1 MSMIAQL
8 IEGGAFDDNLKNEN
22 WSPLARPGEQA
33 KARARTAR
41 ASTQS
46 LAEQFAGSMV
56 GEILYARLFCG
67 LRFFDKNHKITRE
80 FPPCAVKQ
88 VCSIISTAKSQ
99 GRTTEE
105 VLPEEIKLA
114 TNGLEKLLNAAPHA
128 LCFSCA
134 NRFCPIKKKIARSG
148 SSPFRKTR
156 ETETVGDR
164 VYQYAPK
171 PEESAAA

>member
-8 IEGGAFDDNLKNEN
+8 IEGGAYDEHLKKIQDARDQVPATAESMRASNEN
-22 WSPLARPGEQA
+22 WSPLARPGEQV

-41 ASTQS
+41 AGTQS
-46 LAEQFAGSMV
+46 LAEQYAGSIV

-88 VCSIISTAKSQ
+88 VCAIISTAKTQ

-105 VLPEEIKLA
+105 VLPQEIKLA
-114 TNGLEKLLNAAPHA
+114 ANGLKELLNGLRMCFVSRAPIGSA
-128 LCFSCA
+128 L
-134 NRFCPIKKKIARSG
+134 
-148 SSPFRKTR
+148 
-156 ETETVGDR
+156 
-164 VYQYAPK
+164 
-171 PEESAAA
+171 

>member
-1 MSMIAQL
+1 MSMIARL
-8 IEGGAFDDNLKNEN
+8 IEGGAHDDDLKKIQDAFDRVHATAEIMGAPNEN
-22 WSPLARPGEQA
+22 WSPLGRPGEQA
-33 KARARTAR
+33 KARVATPR

-46 LAEQFAGSMV
+46 LAEQFAGSIV

-114 TNGLEKLLNAAPHA
+114 TNGLEKLLKAAPHA
-128 LCFSCA
+128 L
-134 NRFCPIKKKIARSG
+134 
-148 SSPFRKTR
+148 
-156 ETETVGDR
+156 
-164 VYQYAPK
+164 
-171 PEESAAA
+171 

>member
-8 IEGGAFDDNLKNEN
+8 IEGGAYDDNLKKIQDAFDHVHATAESMGASNGN
-22 WSPLARPGEQA
+22 SSPLVRPGEQA
-33 KARARTAR
+33 RARARTAR

-46 LAEQFAGSMV
+46 LAELYAGSIV

-80 FPPCAVKQ
+80 FPPCVVKQ
-88 VCSIISTAKSQ
+88 VCSIIATAKSQ

-114 TNGLEKLLNAAPHA
+114 TNGLEKLLNAPPHA
-128 LCFSCA
+128 LCFSCT
-134 NRFCPIKKKIARSG
+134 NRFCPIKRKIA
-148 SSPFRKTR
+148 
-156 ETETVGDR
+156 
-164 VYQYAPK
+164 
-171 PEESAAA
+171 